1 MLPSVPYS
9 PAFRC
14 QGPNS
19 DEISVLSRDVVNDF
33 TMLTMI
39 DSVVGNVVVEHAE
52 NHHDD
57 ESYEHFAGAH
67 KLVVRGCVGVR

>member
-1 MLPSVPYS
+1 
-9 PAFRC
+9 
-14 QGPNS
+14 
-19 DEISVLSRDVVNDF
+19 
-33 TMLTMI
+33 MLTMI